1 MDVKQYLKNI
11 LSEAIGRMTAEADAG
26 IEIVLERP
34 RQETFGDISTTVA
47 MSLAKKLKKQPR
59 ELAQE
64 IIQQLKTDARY
75 LENVTIAGPGFIN
88 FTMSQIFWQENLRT
102 ILEADTDFGTSDRG
116 QGVRYQFEFVSA
128 NPTGPLN
135 IVSARAAAVGD
146 VLASLHA
153 AAGFAVQREYLV
165 NDGGRQVRLLGASLS
180 ARYMELL
187 QKTEPFPEEGYQGEY
202 VRDLARQI
210 IEQSGTKYAELP
222 LEVRQ
227 EIFSALA
234 VDIMV
239 QRHREAME
247 KYRVHFD
254 VWFSENDLRKANEQE
269 QVLADLRARGHIYEK
284 DGAVWFRSTTFG
296 DEKDRVLVTSQGEA
310 TYFLMDIAYH
320 RNKYSRGFQI
330 VHDLWG
336 PDHHGY
342 IERMSAAIQALG
354 HPAAAFRV
362 SIIQQVNL
370 LRAGQVVKMSK
381 RAGQII
387 EMDELIDEV
396 GVDAARFFFVDRRIS
411 THLDF
416 DIDLAKKQSDENPVY
431 YLQYAHARI
440 FNILR
445 FAQEKGHQISQGA
458 NLTLLAEPAEIAL
471 IKKLLEFPQVIDK
484 AAELYEPQRLTTFLR
499 EVAALFH
506 RFYHDHRVVT
516 EDSAMTEARLLLTEA
531 TRIVLRNGFKILGIT
546 APERM

>member
-1 MDVKQYLKNI
+1 MDSKLYLKQI
-11 LSEAIGRMTAEADAG
+11 LIRAIQGMVTESATHV
-26 IEIVLERP
+26 EIVLERP
-34 RQETFGDISTTVA
+34 RQEAFGDFSTTVA
-47 MSLAKKLKKQPR
+47 MSLAKTLKKQPR
-59 ELAQE
+59 EIAQE
-64 IIQQLKTDARY
+64 IIQRLNPEPAY
-75 LENVTIAGPGFIN
+75 IESVTIAGPGFIN
-88 FTMSQIFWQENLRT
+88 FTMRPFFWQDSLRA
-102 ILEADTDFGTSDRG
+102 IVEADADFGTSDRG
-116 QGVRYQFEFVSA
+116 RGRRYQFEFVSA

-146 VLASLHA
+146 VLASLHTA
-153 AAGFAVQREYLV
+153 VGFSVQREYLV

-187 QKTEPFPEEGYQGEY
+187 GKAEPFPEEGYQGDY
-202 VRDLARQI
+202 VRDLAQQI
-210 IEQSGTKYAELP
+210 LDDSGAQYAALPIEE
-222 LEVRQ
+222 RQ
-227 EIFSALA
+227 EIFSDLA
-234 VDIMV
+234 VAIMV
-239 QRHREAME
+239 RRHQEAME

-254 VWFSENDLRKANEQE
+254 LWFSENELRKAREQDK
-269 QVLADLRARGHIYEK
+269 VLADLRARGHIYEK
-284 DGAVWFRSTTFG
+284 DGAIWFRSTTFG

-320 RNKYSRGFQI
+320 RNKYSRGFEI

-354 HPAAAFRV
+354 HPPEAFKV

-370 LRAGQVVKMSK
+370 LRAGEVVKMSK

-445 FAQEKGHQISQGA
+445 FAQEKGYTITRSA
-458 NLTLLAEPAEIAL
+458 DLSLLNEPAEIFL
-471 IKKLLEFPQVIDK
+471 IKKMLEFPEVIDK
-484 AAELYEPQRLTTFLR
+484 AAELFEPQRLTTCLR

-516 EDSAMTEARLLLTEA
+516 EDIARTEARLLLTEA
-531 TRIVLRNGFKILGIT
+531 TRIILRNGFKILGIT